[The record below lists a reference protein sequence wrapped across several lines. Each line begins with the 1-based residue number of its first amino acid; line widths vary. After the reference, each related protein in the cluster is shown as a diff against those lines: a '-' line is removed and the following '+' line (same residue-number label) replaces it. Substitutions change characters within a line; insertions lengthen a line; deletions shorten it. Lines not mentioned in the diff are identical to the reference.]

1 MNPMRTALLPLCV
14 ALAFV
19 LAAQAAPLYRYID
32 ANGHVVYSDQPP
44 PPGAKAVQ
52 AKQLQGNVIDTDTT
66 PLATRQAMQVF
77 PVTLYTFDCGEVCR
91 EAQALLVKRGVPYTS
106 IDVTTPEGG
115 TRLKA
120 LTGGQSAPAL
130 QVGDKLLAVGFNESR
145 WQALLDEA
153 GYPKTAPPLRAGR
166 GATPAKVPANAP
178 VNVPAKAPV
187 PAPAGSATTPEGNP
201 PAPTGTLPQPPTGNA
216 RGSGYPQ

>member
-1 MNPMRTALLPLCV
+1 MNPIRTALLPPCM

-44 PPGAKAVQ
+44 PPSAKGVQ

-66 PLATRQAMQVF
+66 PLATRQAMQAF
-77 PVTLYTFDCGEVCR
+77 PVTLYTFDCGDVCR

-106 IDVTTPEGG
+106 VDVTTLEGG

-153 GYPKTAPPLRAGR
+153 GYPKNAPPLRAAQ
-166 GATPAKVPANAP
+166 GAAPAKVQANAP
-178 VNVPAKAPV
+178 VNVPAKAPAN
-187 PAPAGSATTPEGNP
+187 APAVSATTPDGKP
-201 PAPTGTLPQPPTGNA
+201 PAPTGTPPQPPAGPA
-216 RGSGYPQ
+216 KGSGYPQ

>member
-1 MNPMRTALLPLCV
+1 MNPIRAASLALCTALI
-14 ALAFV
+14 FV
-19 LAAQAAPLYRYID
+19 LPVQAAPLYRYVD
-32 ANGHVVYSDQPP
+32 ADGRVVYSDQPP
-44 PPGAKAVQ
+44 PPSAKGVQ

-66 PLATRQAMQVF
+66 PLATRQAMQAF
-77 PVTLYTFDCGEVCR
+77 PVTLYTFDCGDVCR

-106 IDVTTPEGG
+106 VDVTTLEGG

-153 GYPKTAPPLRAGR
+153 GYPKSAPPLRAAPGTAP
-166 GATPAKVPANAP
+166 GAAPATAPANTPANA
-178 VNVPAKAPV
+178 AAT
-187 PAPAGSATTPEGNP
+187 APAGSAATPDGKP
-201 PAPTGTLPQPPTGNA
+201 RAPASAPPQPAA